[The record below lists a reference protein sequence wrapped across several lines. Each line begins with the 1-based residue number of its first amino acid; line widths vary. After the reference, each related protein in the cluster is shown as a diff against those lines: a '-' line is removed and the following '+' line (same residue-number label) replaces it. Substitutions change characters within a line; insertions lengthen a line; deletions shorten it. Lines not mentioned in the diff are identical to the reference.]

1 MACDPVCH
9 HRGMAALLE
18 TEIRHTTSDGERM
31 VPTVLHDGRA
41 ERGLD
46 WRENGFELR
55 VLPTE
60 VQDWDDAEHVATV
73 YQAEIEAFAKAEV
86 GCELVLFYPTLVRSA
101 AHEAHRGKDN
111 GPIEAAHS
119 DYSEQ
124 YESMFRDPS
133 HPYLAGMQRSLDAA
147 GVEVERLGAAT
158 RLVTLQLWRNIG
170 EPRPDRPLALC
181 DCRTVERDE
190 FEGYFIESYA
200 GVRAEFESML
210 LRPPVGADRRQW
222 YTFPELRH
230 DEVLLFRAFDSDR
243 AREGQPFWTPH
254 TAFVDPTAG
263 PDAPGRVSAE
273 IRAICFFFD

>member
-1 MACDPVCH
+1 MAVGAVCH
-9 HRGMAALLE
+9 HRGMVALLE
-18 TEIRHTTSDGERM
+18 AEIRHTTSAGEWM
-31 VPTVLHDGRA
+31 VPTVLHDGRSA
-41 ERGLD
+41 DGLD

-60 VQDWDDAEHVATV
+60 VQDWDDAEHVAEV
-73 YQAEIEAFAKAEV
+73 YQAEVEAFAKAEV
-86 GCELVLFYPTLVRSA
+86 GCDLVLFYPTLVRSA
-101 AHEAHRGKDN
+101 VHEVAKGKDN
-111 GPIEAAHS
+111 GPIEAAHT

-133 HPYLAGMQRSLDAA
+133 HPYLAGMHRSLASA
-147 GVEVERLGAAT
+147 GVDVAELGRAN
-158 RLVTLQLWRNIG
+158 RILTLQLWRNIG

-181 DCRTVERDE
+181 DCRTVDRDE

-210 LRPPVGADRRQW
+210 LRPPSGQDRRRW
-222 YTFPELRH
+222 YTFPELRA

-243 AREGQPFWTPH
+243 VRAGQPFWTPH

-273 IRAICFFFD
+273 IRAICFFFE